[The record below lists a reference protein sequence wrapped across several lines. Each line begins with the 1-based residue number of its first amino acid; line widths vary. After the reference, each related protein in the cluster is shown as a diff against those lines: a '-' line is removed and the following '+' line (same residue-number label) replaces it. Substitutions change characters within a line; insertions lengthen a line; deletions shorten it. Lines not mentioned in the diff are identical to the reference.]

1 MYLQH
6 MPAYMLG
13 DIREV
18 PIDKLKN
25 ALYGQPEDRRG
36 EEDLVPSDE
45 KTADVFNPKI
55 NKKTKSDYVGPQT
68 SQVGGIGGVAADSED
83 VCECGHS
90 REEHDGAGCFADP
103 EKCQC
108 TKQPGMFDGEKDEIS
123 KKKPNYLF
131 VYGTLRQGEP
141 YYEKYLKDSKFVRNV
156 KTQPKYHLVVTQ
168 AAGMVEGESA
178 VEGELYEVP
187 DEVMAEIDKYEHPY
201 FRQEIELEDGSTA
214 YAYFVPEEV
223 SEVVEEAPRMHSPA
237 SDVESSVFPSD
248 KDDENLNTDPD
259 ETFEN
264 RDIRRDPLTER
275 SKYAGRKT

>member
-1 MYLQH
+1 MRDTRQLPLEKMSQ
-6 MPAYMLG
+6 
-13 DIREV
+13 
-18 PIDKLKN
+18 KN
-25 ALYGQPEDRRG
+25 E
-36 EEDLVPSDE
+36 
-45 KTADVFNPKI
+45 T
-55 NKKTKSDYVGPQT
+55 
-68 SQVGGIGGVAADSED
+68 
-83 VCECGHS
+83 
-90 REEHDGAGCFADP
+90 
-103 EKCQC
+103 
-108 TKQPGMFDGEKDEIS
+108 
-123 KKKPNYLF
+123 KKPNYLF

-141 YYEKYLKDSKFVRNV
+141 YYEKYLSDSKFVRDV

-223 SEVVEEAPRMHSPA
+223 SEVVEEAPRMRSPA

-248 KDDENLNTDPD
+248 KDDENLNTDVD
-259 ETFEN
+259 ESFEN